1 MTTSFETQRRLF
13 VLFLLGLFVL
23 IVFIF
28 RPFLISLILGT
39 ILVIL
44 FYPLYQWLLQ
54 KFRNYRYLAS
64 FFTTF
69 LVVLFIFVPVTLI
82 GSLVASQLSNIVE
95 NQVIPFINR
104 GDLIDLLQKWNW
116 NIKSHLTQIE
126 NVFNV
131 QINLKAMAATAI
143 KQGAQYISAYSPN
156 VLAQTVSFTLQTFIT
171 LIVVFFLFVEGYG
184 LYLELIRIS
193 PLKESHEIT
202 LAVEIK
208 NMIYSVI
215 YGSFVTALTQGIL
228 AGIGFYF
235 LGIQGYLVWGAL
247 TFLFSF
253 IPLLGAGS
261 VWVPA
266 AIIFFLLGETKN
278 GIILTLYGAI
288 IISGIDN
295 ILKPILMRGKNK
307 IHPLLLFLS
316 IIGSLLLIG
325 PLGILFGPIIVAVF
339 MAALKIYKQDY
350 LIKQTAG

>member
-1 MTTSFETQRRLF
+1 MITPSQTQRRIF
-13 VLFLLGLFVL
+13 IYFLLGLFVL

-28 RPFLISLILGT
+28 KPFLISLTLGT
-39 ILVIL
+39 ILVVL
-44 FYPLYQWLLQ
+44 FYPLYEWLLK
-54 KFRNYRYLAS
+54 KFRNRRYLAS
-64 FFTTF
+64 FTSTF
-69 LVVLFIFVPVTLI
+69 LVVIFIFLPISLI
-82 GSLVASQLSNIVE
+82 GSLVASQLSSIVE

-126 NVFNV
+126 NAFNI
-131 QINLKAMAATAI
+131 QINLKAVAATAI

-156 VLAQTVSFTLQTFIT
+156 VLAQTVSFVLQTFVT

-184 LYLELIRIS
+184 LYLELIKIT
-193 PLKESHEIT
+193 PLKDSHEIT

-215 YGSFVTALTQGIL
+215 YGSFVTAITQGIL
-228 AGIGFYF
+228 AGLGFYF
-235 LGIQGYLVWGAL
+235 LNIQGYLVWGAV

-253 IPLLGAGS
+253 IPILGAGA
-261 VWVPA
+261 VWLPA
-266 AIIFFLLGETKN
+266 ALILFLIGETKS
-278 GIILTLYGAI
+278 GIILTLYGAV

-295 ILKPILMRGKNK
+295 ILKPLLMRGKNK

-325 PLGILFGPIIVAVF
+325 PLGILFGPIIIAVF
-339 MAALKIYKQDY
+339 MASLKIYKQDY
-350 LIKQTAG
+350 LQRSQK